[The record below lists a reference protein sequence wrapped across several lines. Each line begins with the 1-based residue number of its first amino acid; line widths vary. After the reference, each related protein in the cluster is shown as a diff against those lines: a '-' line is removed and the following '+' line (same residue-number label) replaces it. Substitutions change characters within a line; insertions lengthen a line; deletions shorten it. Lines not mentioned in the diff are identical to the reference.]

1 MRAESA
7 GRTSSLSYSL
17 FVRLEDL
24 TAVFAAVG
32 ALIVS
37 HEIRVFRASQF
48 EVNAIACSMAMSR
61 EPDASITDRS
71 GQPVVQEG
79 QGPRS
84 QAALCWRVVMANPHG
99 LVVDAGY
106 GRTSRRTCLW

>member
-7 GRTSSLSYSL
+7 GRASSLSYSL
-17 FVRLEDL
+17 FVRHEDL
-24 TAVFAAVG
+24 PAVFAAVG
-32 ALIVS
+32 ALIVW
-37 HEIRVFRASQF
+37 HEIRVAVRASQF

-79 QGPRS
+79 YSGES
-84 QAALCWRVVMANPHG
+84 
-99 LVVDAGY
+99 
-106 GRTSRRTCLW
+106 